1 MNSTFNFN
9 ADASQQKVID
19 IDNGF
24 HLVLAPPGCGKT
36 HILAH
41 RVGKAHAMG
50 IPYGE
55 MLCLTFTNRAARGM
69 QQRINDNIK
78 DDTSELFVGNVH
90 RFCSRYLYD
99 SGIVAASSSIID
111 DTDALSIMC
120 QYTNDNEEDVAASYK
135 RMREYNEAIFL
146 SHLMYQIN
154 HNYPRELRLHA
165 DCLNSD
171 DVKALKEICKTHRMP
186 FTAKAMNDIYIN
198 TDFYRDSC
206 GELGMQQI
214 IYVTLKKMQ
223 LAYNY
228 EKYKAT
234 NNLLDFEDILLL
246 SYDSLIDT
254 DSNNAISVKSTYSW
268 IQVDEVQDLNPLQLA
283 IIDQLSPKNDDNKVV
298 VYLGDPQQSIFS
310 FMGAK
315 MSTLDLLRNRCKENV
330 HTLSHNHRS
339 PKYLLDVFN
348 SYAVENLNISPDLLP
363 STDYE
368 PQTIGNEIQLFQSET
383 IDTEYLDAAQQA
395 DRLEKE
401 SPNDT
406 TAIIVSSNHDA
417 DAVSNALKNMHVS
430 HFKISGDDLFS
441 SSQMKLL
448 FAHFTILNNEHNFIA
463 WARLL
468 HGMKVFQTTTAA
480 RNFVQSCANRAM
492 LPLDFIMYDNS
503 TYIQQF
509 VETYENKEI
518 TIFDTETTG
527 LDVFHDDIL
536 QIAAVKICNG
546 EIVRNS
552 QLSIYLESDKPI
564 PEMLGDIV
572 NPIIEERKHHTL
584 LPRKNALKKF
594 LDYIGDSVLL
604 GHNADYD
611 INILKNNVKRDLC
624 EERNNVTL
632 LSPYIDSLR
641 LIKLLRPQLR
651 QYKLK
656 YLLEMLH
663 LEGVNSHLA
672 DADVDATRNLV
683 VYCYSKAKDIVNSQL
698 QFMQQKRVQDRVLVL
713 RNNYG
718 KLYVETHDILWK
730 ESDDNKILVT
740 QLKKLYDYL
749 LSEDIIQPL
758 NNISYIFDYLSS
770 DMINDEENT
779 ALISQLNN
787 HMLEIN
793 TLKEADLCGSD
804 TIKEKIFVTTVHK
817 AKGLEFDNVIVFD
830 AIDGRYPNYFS
841 KDDFARL
848 QEDARKFYVAIT
860 RTRKRLII
868 MQSCFRMDYHGY
880 KQPVPLTKYAD
891 AIKNSSNIWSV
902 VKRRS

>member
-1 MNSTFNFN
+1 MSSTFTP
-9 ADASQQKVID
+9 DASQQKVID
-19 IDNGF
+19 LYNGY

-36 HILAH
+36 QILAC
-41 RVGKAHAMG
+41 RVGHAHDAG
-50 IPYGE
+50 IPYCE

-69 QQRINDNIK
+69 QQRINDNIN
-78 DDTSELFVGNVH
+78 DDTSDLFVGNVH

-120 QYTNDNEEDVAASYK
+120 QYTNDDEEEVAASYK
-135 RMREYNEAIFL
+135 RQREYNEAIFL

-154 HNYPRELRLHA
+154 HNYPRDLRLHS

-171 DVKALKEICKTHRMP
+171 DVKALNAICTAHKMP
-186 FTAKAMNDIYIN
+186 FTAMSMNDIYMN

-206 GELGMQQI
+206 SELGTQQI

-223 LAYNY
+223 LARNY
-228 EKYKAT
+228 EKYKET

-246 SYDSLIDT
+246 SYDSLKNNV
-254 DSNNAISVKSTYSW
+254 SNATNICKSTYSW

-283 IIDQLSPKNDDNKVV
+283 IIDLLSPQEDNKKVV

-315 MSTLDLLRNRCKENV
+315 MSTLDLLRNRCKGNI

-339 PKYLLDVFN
+339 PKYLLDIFN
-348 SYAVENLNISPDLLP
+348 AYAEETLNISPDLLP
-363 STDYE
+363 TTDYI
-368 PQTIGNEIQLFQSET
+368 PQTIGNELQLYQSET

-395 DRLEKE
+395 IRLGTE
-401 SPNDT
+401 SAEDT
-406 TAIIVSSNHDA
+406 TAIIVSSNRDA
-417 DAVSNALKNMHVS
+417 DAVSNALKNMHAS

-441 SSQMKLL
+441 SSQIKLL
-448 FAHFTILNNEHNFIA
+448 FAHLTILCNEYNFIA

-468 HGMKVFQTTTAA
+468 NGMKVFQTTTAA
-480 RNFVQSCANRAM
+480 RNFVQSCADRAM
-492 LPLDFIMYDNS
+492 LPLDFLMYDDS

-509 VETYENKEI
+509 ISAYEIKEI

-527 LDVFHDDIL
+527 LDVFKDDIL
-536 QIAAVKICNG
+536 QIAAVKIRNG
-546 EIVRNS
+546 KIVDGS

-564 PEMLGDIV
+564 PKMLGDIV
-572 NPIIEERKHHTL
+572 NPIIEERKHQTL
-584 LPRKNALKKF
+584 LSRKDALRKF
-594 LDYIGDSVLL
+594 LNYIGDSVLL

-611 INILKNNVKRDLC
+611 INILKNNVRRELG
-624 EERNNVTL
+624 EEEINDKL
-632 LSPYIDSLR
+632 MSPYIDSLR

-663 LEGVNSHLA
+663 LEGENSHLA
-672 DADVDATRNLV
+672 DADVDATRSLV
-683 VYCYSKAKDIVNSQL
+683 EYCYSKAKEVVDSQL
-698 QFMQQKRVQDRVLVL
+698 QFIQQKRVKDRVKTL
-713 RNNYG
+713 RDNYG
-718 KLYVETHDILWK
+718 KIYSEIRKILWK
-730 ESDDNKILVT
+730 ETGDDKILVSK
-740 QLKKLYDYL
+740 LKQMYDYL
-749 LSEDIIQPL
+749 MSADIIQPL
-758 NNISYIFDYLSS
+758 DNIPYIFNYISS
-770 DMINDEENT
+770 DVITPTDNT
-779 ALISQLNN
+779 ALITQLSN

-804 TIKEKIFVTTVHK
+804 TIREKIFVTTVHK

-830 AIDGRYPNYFS
+830 AIEGRYPNYYS
-841 KDDFARL
+841 KNNKTML
-848 QEDARKFYVAIT
+848 EEDARKFYVAIT

-868 MQSCFRMDYHGY
+868 MQSCFRVDYHGY
-880 KQPVPLTKYAD
+880 RQPVPLTRFAD
-891 AIKNSSNIWSV
+891 SIKKSSNIWSV
-902 VKRRS
+902 VSNKK

>member
-1 MNSTFNFN
+1 MNSTFTP
-9 ADASQQKVID
+9 DASQQKVID
-19 IDNGF
+19 LDNGY

-36 HILAH
+36 QILAC
-41 RVGKAHAMG
+41 RVGHAHDAR
-50 IPYGE
+50 IPYSE

-69 QQRINDNIK
+69 QQRISDNIN
-78 DDTSELFVGNVH
+78 DDTSDLFVGNVH

-120 QYTNDNEEDVAASYK
+120 QYTNDDEEEVAASYK
-135 RMREYNEAIFL
+135 RQREYNEAIFL

-154 HNYPRELRLHA
+154 HNYPRDLRLHS

-171 DVKALKEICKTHRMP
+171 DVKALNAICEAHKMP
-186 FTAKAMNDIYIN
+186 FTAKSMNDIYMN

-206 GELGMQQI
+206 SELGTQQI

-223 LAYNY
+223 LARNY
-228 EKYKAT
+228 EKYKET

-246 SYDSLIDT
+246 SYDSLKNNV
-254 DSNNAISVKSTYSW
+254 SNATNICKSTYSW

-283 IIDQLSPKNDDNKVV
+283 IIDLLSPQEDNKKVV

-315 MSTLDLLRNRCKENV
+315 MSTLDLLRNRCKGNI

-348 SYAVENLNISPDLLP
+348 AYAEETLNISPELLP
-363 STDYE
+363 TTDYI
-368 PQTIGNEIQLFQSET
+368 PQTIGNELQLYQSET

-395 DRLEKE
+395 IRLGTE
-401 SPNDT
+401 SAEDT
-406 TAIIVSSNHDA
+406 TAIIVSSNRDA
-417 DAVSNALKNMHVS
+417 DAVSNALKNMHAS

-441 SSQMKLL
+441 SSQIKLL
-448 FAHFTILNNEHNFIA
+448 FAHLTILCNEYNFIA

-468 HGMKVFQTTTAA
+468 NGMKVFQTTTAA
-480 RNFVQSCANRAM
+480 RNFVQSCADRAM
-492 LPLDFIMYDNS
+492 LPLDFLMYDDS

-509 VETYENKEI
+509 ICAYETKEI

-527 LDVFHDDIL
+527 LDVFNDDIL
-536 QIAAVKICNG
+536 QIAAVKIRNG
-546 EIVRNS
+546 KIVDGS

-572 NPIIEERKHHTL
+572 NPIIEERKHQTL
-584 LPRKNALKKF
+584 LSRKDALRKF

-611 INILKNNVKRDLC
+611 INILKNNVGRELG
-624 EERNNVTL
+624 EEEINDKL
-632 LSPYIDSLR
+632 MSPYMDSLR

-656 YLLEMLH
+656 YLLEILH
-663 LEGVNSHLA
+663 LEGENSHLA
-672 DADVDATRNLV
+672 DADVDATRSLV
-683 VYCYSKAKDIVNSQL
+683 EYCYSKAKEVVDSQL
-698 QFMQQKRVQDRVLVL
+698 QFMQQKRVKDRVKTL
-713 RNNYG
+713 RDNYS
-718 KLYVETHDILWK
+718 KIYTETRKILWK
-730 ESDDNKILVT
+730 ETGDDKILVSK
-740 QLKKLYDYL
+740 LKQMYDYL
-749 LSEDIIQPL
+749 MSADIIQPL
-758 NNISYIFDYLSS
+758 DNIPYIFNYISS
-770 DMINDEENT
+770 DVITPTDNT
-779 ALISQLNN
+779 ALITQLSN

-804 TIKEKIFVTTVHK
+804 TIREKIFVTTVHK

-830 AIDGRYPNYFS
+830 AIEGRYPNYYS
-841 KDDFARL
+841 KNNKTML
-848 QEDARKFYVAIT
+848 EEDARKFYVAIT

-868 MQSCFRMDYHGY
+868 MQSCFRVDYHGY
-880 KQPVPLTKYAD
+880 RQSVPLTRFAD
-891 AIKNSSNIWSV
+891 SIKKSSNIWSV
-902 VKRRS
+902 VSNKK